1 MQREFCKR
9 YFHQDK
15 SVSIGE
21 LDRKYN
27 QFFLPT
33 IWRHATK
40 EVKVR
45 RMNKCS
51 RCVPKPKLNSQEEI
65 AIIRT
70 LR

>member
-15 SVSIGE
+15 PVSIRE
-21 LDRKYN
+21 LVRKYN

-33 IWRHATK
+33 IWRHTTK

-51 RCVPKPKLNSQEEI
+51 RGVPKPKLNSEEEV